1 MTLRHVGGPHA
12 PEQRWMCPK
21 EGCAEGC
28 RINTLPPVSCPLPP
42 ARPRPSSPHK
52 PWASPLKCTFLYH
65 TRPVGSVFL
74 QSPPGTKVT
83 VCILCT
89 KTVRLSKLRT
99 CEGPSSVGASG
110 CGSRVWAPR
119 PCAVGRPAWRSC
131 FGGLCGD
138 SPTRSAAI
146 FLSVKWEW
154 QHSCVGAF
162 VKIPEAVPDKCV

>member
-1 MTLRHVGGPHA
+1 MTLRHVGGPQP

-42 ARPRPSSPHK
+42 ARPRPASPHE
-52 PWASPLKCTFLYH
+52 PRASPLKCTFLYH

-89 KTVRLSKLRT
+89 KTAAQQTLDVR
-99 CEGPSSVGASG
+99 GPLLCQCIRLWVPCLGTET
-110 CGSRVWAPR
+110 
-119 PCAVGRPAWRSC
+119 CAVGRPAWRSC
-131 FGGLCGD
+131 FGRLCGD

-154 QHSCVGAF
+154 QHSCFGAF